1 MNLAQE
7 PILQRI
13 ISIYKFEKLCSLWRE
28 LLKIRGSTGILLTNS
43 ILALEIEDPSIV
55 TDLKTFYLFLSPQF
69 STLLQGSLSTSSL
82 SYQVTI
88 TTEADYITNFIRK
101 LYIHLNHTSI
111 WKKQFVPYLNINN
124 IQLTN
129 LQLYLNNH
137 LEDILEPKNTNN
149 SYSIYQKS
157 LVISPLKEDIQ
168 SKLKRE
174 RLLSQ
179 IISKIRQTLYLS
191 TILETTVKELREFL
205 EVDRLIVYKFNG
217 KQLTASKNYYLIT
230 GDGYVT
236 HQSLVSKDTPSLL
249 NVLIES
255 KIFIRV
261 PKYYEKSIDFHNIN
275 KYSFVYSCF
284 QNLLSKYRI
293 LSEIITPIIVNG
305 NLWGLLVAHQCLHK
319 RKWLRDEKATLEKIT
334 EHLDVAIHQAQ
345 LYSQS
350 QAERHILKQK
360 VIRRTQEL
368 CDTLVAS
375 QAANH
380 SKSEFLGNMSHELRT
395 PLTCIIGLSGTLSY
409 WSKEESTLSLEKRK
423 HYLETIQ
430 NSGENLLQIINEILE
445 YSNLQTGKCLLNIQE
460 FSLSDIAK
468 NILQKVYKEEIHR
481 HINLKLDLKINS
493 IEDTF
498 LADPIRMKHI
508 LYYLLNNALK
518 FTPENG
524 TVILRVWRDREEVVW
539 QVEDTGI
546 GIKTDQ
552 IPLLFKLFQKLEN
565 HRKRVYGGTG
575 LGLALT
581 KQLVELHSGTI
592 EVKSLVNKG
601 SIFTIRIPNQSHLKD
616 RLNSRL
622 INQRESLFSTRIII
636 LIESNRKI
644 ATLLEELLTSANYY
658 FIWLINDI
666 KLIRKIEL
674 IQPIAII
681 LDQDLSKA
689 LKISK
694 ILKKSSET
702 KSIKVLFLKDTITSK
717 EWLEIAET
725 GIDDYLIKPIQ
736 PNFLL
741 KRIKTLTS
749 ENINFNNSNL

>member
-1 MNLAQE
+1 MNLPKE
-7 PILQRI
+7 FILQRI
-13 ISIYKFEKLCSLWRE
+13 ISIYTIEKLCSLLE
-28 LLKIRGSTGILLTNS
+28 KLLSIEGPKGILLTNS
-43 ILALEIEDPSIV
+43 IFTLEENPSISL
-55 TDLKTFYLFLSPQF
+55 DLKTFYLFLSPKF
-69 STLLQGSLSTSSL
+69 SILLQGVLDTSSL

-88 TTEADYITNFIRK
+88 TTKPKDINNFVQK
-101 LYIHLNHTSI
+101 LYIHLNDSSV
-111 WKKQFVPYLNINN
+111 WKKKIVPYLKINH
-124 IQLTN
+124 IQSTN
-129 LQLYLNNH
+129 LLQYLNNN
-137 LEDILEPKNTNN
+137 LRDILEPKKNN
-149 SYSIYQKS
+149 NLCTIDQNL
-157 LVISPLKEDIQ
+157 LVTSPLKKEIEGQ
-168 SKLKRE
+168 LRAE

-179 IISKIRQTLYLS
+179 VISKIRQSLDIP
-191 TILETTVKELREFL
+191 TILENTVKASRESL
-205 EVDRLIVYKFNG
+205 GADRLIVYKFNN
-217 KQLTASKNYYLIT
+217 KQLITSKDYDLIK
-230 GDGYVT
+230 GNGYVV
-236 HQSLVSKDTPSLL
+236 HESLATRDIPSLL
-249 NVLIES
+249 KILIES
-255 KIFIRV
+255 KVFTKIA
-261 PKYYEKSIDFHNIN
+261 KYQKRSITFEADIN
-275 KYSFVYSCF
+275 NYSFIHSCF
-284 QNLLSKYRI
+284 YHLPSKFWI
-293 LSEIITPIIVNG
+293 LSEIVAPIKIND
-305 NLWGLLVAHQCLHK
+305 NLWGLLVAHQCLQK
-319 RKWLRDEKATLEKIT
+319 RRWLSDGKVTLEKIA
-334 EHLDVAIHQAQ
+334 EHLAVALYQAQ
-345 LYSQS
+345 LYSQV
-350 QAERHILKQK
+350 QKEKYVLKQK
-360 VIRRTQEL
+360 VIKRTQEL

-375 QAANH
+375 QAANY

-395 PLTCIIGLSGTLSY
+395 PLTCIIGLSGTLLY
-409 WSKEESTLSLEKRK
+409 WSKENSTLSLEKRK
-423 HYLETIQ
+423 HYLATIQ

-468 NILQKVYKEEIHR
+468 NILQKVYKEEVHR
-481 HINLKLDLKINS
+481 HINLKLDLRINS

-498 LADPIRMKHI
+498 LADPVKMKHI

-524 TVILRVWRDREEVVW
+524 TVILRVWRHREEVVW

-546 GIKTDQ
+546 GIKTEQ

-592 EVKSLVNKG
+592 EVDSLVNKG
-601 SIFTIRIPNQSHLKD
+601 SIFTIRIPNQSQFKNRSNNKLI
-616 RLNSRL
+616 SRK
-622 INQRESLFSTRIII
+622 ESLFSTRVII
-636 LIESNRKI
+636 LIESNNKI
-644 ATLLEELLTSANYY
+644 ATLLEKLLTSANYY

-694 ILKKSSET
+694 LLKKSSET

-736 PNFLL
+736 SNFLL
-741 KRIKTLTS
+741 KRIKTLTLNS
-749 ENINFNNSNL
+749 ENINFNT